1 MLIQLLLRLLFYFFL
16 CLDLESWV
24 LDSNFMIWSWFHFNT
39 CPFLGI
45 VTIYKSL
52 RFQIYKLLG
61 GMIWLAIMCLNLL
74 IFEFY
79 SVLLYSWLDFKL
91 GLVFCCTQLK
101 LNKLLELIHS
111 LYTLIFHDLILLLY
125 FMFDLNWLLLLLL
138 YTLFFLLRLF

>member
-24 LDSNFMIWSWFHFNT
+24 LDSDFMIWSWFHFNT

>member
-1 MLIQLLLRLLFYFFL
+1 VLIQLLLRLLFYFFL

-61 GMIWLAIMCLNLL
+61 GMIWLAILCLNLL

-91 GLVFCCTQLK
+91 GLIFCCTQLK

>member
-61 GMIWLAIMCLNLL
+61 GMIWLAILCLNLL

-91 GLVFCCTQLK
+91 GLIFCCTQLK

-138 YTLFFLLRLF
+138 YTLFLLLRLF

>member
-1 MLIQLLLRLLFYFFL
+1 VLIQLLLRLLFYFFL

-24 LDSNFMIWSWFHFNT
+24 LDSDFMIWSWFHFNT

>member
-61 GMIWLAIMCLNLL
+61 GMIWLAILCLNLL

-91 GLVFCCTQLK
+91 GLIFCCTQLK

-111 LYTLIFHDLILLLY
+111 LYTLIFHDLILLRY

-138 YTLFFLLRLF
+138 NTLFFLLRLF

>member
-24 LDSNFMIWSWFHFNT
+24 LDSDFMIWSWFHFNT

-61 GMIWLAIMCLNLL
+61 GMIWLAILCLNLL

-91 GLVFCCTQLK
+91 GLIFCCTQLK

>member
-1 MLIQLLLRLLFYFFL
+1 VLIQLLLRLLFYFFL

-138 YTLFFLLRLF
+138 YTLFLLLRLF

>member
-61 GMIWLAIMCLNLL
+61 GMIWLAILCLNLL

-91 GLVFCCTQLK
+91 GLIFCCTQLK

>member
-1 MLIQLLLRLLFYFFL
+1 VLIQLLLRLLFYFFL

-61 GMIWLAIMCLNLL
+61 GMIWLAILCLNLL

-91 GLVFCCTQLK
+91 GLIFCCTQLK

-138 YTLFFLLRLF
+138 YTLFLLLRLF

>member
-91 GLVFCCTQLK
+91 GLIFCCTQLK

-111 LYTLIFHDLILLLY
+111 LYTLIFHDLILLRY

>member
-91 GLVFCCTQLK
+91 GLIFCCTQLK

>member
-24 LDSNFMIWSWFHFNT
+24 LDSDFMIWSWFHFNT

-61 GMIWLAIMCLNLL
+61 GMIWLAILCLNLL

-91 GLVFCCTQLK
+91 GLIFCCTQLK

-138 YTLFFLLRLF
+138 YNLFFLLRLF

>member
-1 MLIQLLLRLLFYFFL
+1 VLIQLLLRLLFYFFL

-24 LDSNFMIWSWFHFNT
+24 LDSDFMIWSWFHFNT

-61 GMIWLAIMCLNLL
+61 GMIWLAILCLNLL

-91 GLVFCCTQLK
+91 GLIFCCTQLK